1 MSNGWR
7 SISKPVGPNGC
18 QWLSDFSQFPPNM
31 RVLSLNCACAAAAL
45 ASSTANE
52 RIHVRDQVIDMEKH
66 LAKGGQT
73 TGGAGT
79 ATQTLRD
86 RILRNVSV
94 FPVGEVK

>member
-31 RVLSLNCACAAAAL
+31 RVLSLNWACVAAAL

-73 TGGAGT
+73 SGARRHRH
-79 ATQTLRD
+79 ADPARPNLAE
-86 RILRNVSV
+86 RIGFSGRGS
-94 FPVGEVK
+94 